1 MPINSFLYPGA
12 KVTPAYEVANSCRFN
27 DDDSPRLLIAN
38 PTAGTRTKGTFSTW
52 FKRCTLGAN
61 QYLFSTWNNSTSGYS
76 SAMILLQSDDRL
88 SISNYVA
95 SGASGSSTLITE
107 RVFRDVS
114 AWYHVCV
121 NWDTTESE
129 TDRYKIYVNGTRE
142 TVFNGTPAYP
152 TSSQDLFFNAGGTSN
167 PQHIG
172 FESVGSDTKY
182 FDGYLAET
190 VHIEGNDLAA
200 DQFGEFDED
209 SPQIWKPIDVSGLTF
224 GDEGFY
230 LDYEDSG
237 DLGDDESGNGNDFA
251 ETNLAAV
258 DQATDTPTNSFCTF
272 NSIATTNSVGDD
284 LTFSEGNCKITNT
297 SDGAWH
303 PAIGNMGATNGKW
316 YAEFKVSTIGGAS
329 KYGIID
335 VTQYLDNVNFASTG
349 RAYSYEYYSGDAYNN
364 GNYDADYGDSF
375 TTDDI
380 ISVAMDL
387 DNMKLYFAKNGT
399 WQDSG
404 DPTSGATGTG
414 THAYFGGGSNS
425 ANAAGVDTYA
435 FAANIHNSSVTE
447 ANFGNPSYA
456 NSSSNADGN
465 GYGDFEYAVPSGY
478 YALCTKNLAEYG

>member
-1 MPINSFLYPGA
+1 MPINSFLYPA
-12 KVTPAYEVANSCRFN
+12 KNVPVAYEVANSCRFN

-251 ETNLAAV
+251 ETNLAAT
-258 DQATDTPTNSFCTF
+258 DQTTDTPTNSFCTM
-272 NSIATTNSVGDD
+272 NPLDNYYGAG
-284 LTFSEGNCKITNT
+284 TFSEGNLKIVTLS
-297 SDGAWH
+297 SDYTYYTG
-303 PAIGNMGATNGKW
+303 
-316 YAEFKVSTIGGAS
+316 TIGLTAGLWYFEA
-329 KYGIID
+329 KLTATADDNQVHVGIAGR
-335 VTQYLDNVNFASTG
+335 VTTNAQHELGHYNDTYA
-349 RAYSYEYYSGDAYNN
+349 YYS
-364 GNYDADYGDSF
+364 ADGDSRTNDGDTSYGTGF
-375 TTDDI
+375 DTGDVLGVYI
-380 ISVAMDL
+380 DL
-387 DNMKLYFAKNGT
+387 NANKLYFAKNGT
-399 WQDSG
+399 VQNS
-404 DPTSGATGTG
+404 GTG
-414 THAYFGGGSNS
+414 ISITDPASVTAGAYFPAVGDW
-425 ANAAGVDTYA
+425 ANQSCTWEV
-435 FAANIHNSSVTE
+435 
-447 ANFGNPSYA
+447 NFGNPSWSL
-456 NSSSNADGN
+456 SSAVADKN
-465 GYGDFEYAVPSGY
+465 GYGSFEYNPSSGTFDS
-478 YALCTKNLAEYG
+478 ASKDFLAICTKNLGSDGG